1 MGLLSM
7 CIFLTRYIYLSFN
20 FGPMT
25 PAGVPIDV
33 PPSSS
38 CCNVARDNDF
48 PLLIPLQSRKNP
60 NSQSENPTY
69 VGLSTK
75 LVRITLAR
83 KLESKNFVTQASVI
97 CRWKG
102 LQQWIQKIVG

>member
-48 PLLIPLQSRKNP
+48 PLLRPLQSRKNP

-75 LVRITLAR
+75 LVRR
-83 KLESKNFVTQASVI
+83 V
-97 CRWKG
+97 
-102 LQQWIQKIVG
+102 